1 MTSQSPI
8 LSTSTTTKNLR
19 FRQVSNYLK
28 TGLDEVPMILLELNQ
43 SAFEYIKR
51 EQFDQA
57 LTLLQKAHGVLDV
70 VDVTKNDRDSAHS
83 L

>member
-1 MTSQSPI
+1 
-8 LSTSTTTKNLR
+8 
-19 FRQVSNYLK
+19 
-28 TGLDEVPMILLELNQ
+28 MILLELNQ

-70 VDVTKNDRDSAHS
+70 VDVTKTDRDSAHN

>member
-1 MTSQSPI
+1 
-8 LSTSTTTKNLR
+8 
-19 FRQVSNYLK
+19 
-28 TGLDEVPMILLELNQ
+28 MILLELNQ

>member
-1 MTSQSPI
+1 
-8 LSTSTTTKNLR
+8 
-19 FRQVSNYLK
+19 
-28 TGLDEVPMILLELNQ
+28 MILLELNQ

-70 VDVTKNDRDSAHS
+70 VDVTKTDRDSAHTLQLFYNMAVCYQKLGQLEECS
-83 L
+83 LCLETCFDYVKES